1 MKMGYDGES
10 SVFVRVAS
18 VQQHGTRS
26 SPRLKVRASNKH
38 KPNAM
43 SSSNLAVFSAASFTH
58 PSPKAPSMP
67 RRVSNTSKINGS
79 QVHNRIMAL
88 MAHTTRYAFQG
99 ETRLARDAGVSKS
112 AVSRLLTGQS
122 SPSFALVVALTKAL
136 EKRLERPID
145 PRDLISLDGSYPTAT
160 ACELAGCRGCLPAE
174 AYDAQNR
181 LKPEYKGVKPGQWAV
196 SLRSPIAAKPREAR

>member
-1 MKMGYDGES
+1 MRYDGGS
-10 SVFVRVAS
+10 SVFVRVAF

-26 SPRLKVRASNKH
+26 LPRLTVRALNKH
-38 KPNAM
+38 KPNTM
-43 SSSNLAVFSAASFTH
+43 SSPNLAAFSAPSFTRP
-58 PSPKAPSMP
+58 PSKTPTMP
-67 RRVSNTSKINGS
+67 RRASNTSKINGS
-79 QVHNRIMAL
+79 QVHNRILAL

-99 ETRLARDAGVSKS
+99 ETRLAKDAGVSKS

-136 EKRLERPID
+136 EKRLERALD
-145 PRDLISLDGSYPTAT
+145 PRDLISLDGNYPTAT

-181 LKPEYKGVKPGQWAV
+181 IKPEYKSMKPGQWAV
-196 SLRSPIAAKPREAR
+196 SLHLPLTAKPKEAK